1 MYVIKQQQIFFNN
14 IIIKKK
20 DLYQNYE
27 NLFSIVECGG
37 EGADE
42 SGISVKGK
50 KHKKEICKRKFKSK
64 LKSKRTEGMCEGPCI
79 IY

>member
-1 MYVIKQQQIFFNN
+1 M
-14 IIIKKK
+14 
-20 DLYQNYE
+20 
-27 NLFSIVECGG
+27 VECGG

-50 KHKKEICKRKFKSK
+50 KYKKEICKRKFKSK
-64 LKSKRTEGMCEGPCI
+64 LKSKRTEGMCEGFCI